1 MKKSSEK
8 FVELAEKRVNKTIKD
23 LRLIGNLANKT
34 NYDYEN
40 TDVKKIVSCLRQELK
55 MLEKKFDDSSIESDR
70 EFKL

>member
-1 MKKSSEK
+1 MKKSREK

-23 LRLIGNLANKT
+23 LKLIGNLSNKT
-34 NYDYEN
+34 NYEYEN

-55 MLEKKFDDSSIESDR
+55 MLEKKFDDSSTESEQ

>member
-40 TDVKKIVSCLRQELK
+40 IDVKKIILRIVLV
-55 MLEKKFDDSSIESDR
+55 
-70 EFKL
+70 